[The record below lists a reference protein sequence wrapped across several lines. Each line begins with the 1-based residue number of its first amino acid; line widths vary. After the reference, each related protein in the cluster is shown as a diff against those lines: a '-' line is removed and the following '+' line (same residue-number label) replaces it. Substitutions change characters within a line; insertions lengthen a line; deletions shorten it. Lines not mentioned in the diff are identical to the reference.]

1 MPRLQ
6 FNGKLRI
13 RQYIISDPS
22 TVFYIE
28 YYSSLKKTSS
38 ADWQQQMRNTPTQF
52 CTSDHRSDR
61 LTSTTDY
68 IRSLPLIPDYNPYY
82 IDPDYGIDPYW
93 DAQIYNQHEL
103 QFYANFNKPQTEIEP
118 DCPMTDRALNHTLT
132 IALVDPWQANTN
144 SCVLPT
150 QEEPDTKFNSF
161 GPQVS
166 LTSAVEARFVNTLVT
181 RNGEPDYVPLTTNL
195 GLKYKRRMLY
205 FPMDFGE
212 LTLDGLVDTGA
223 LSSAIPEA
231 DLRKIRLLAPQ
242 SIVKEGPA
250 PNFQIMVANG
260 QLETPKSTVEL
271 KFEVGDIEF
280 HEIFIV
286 MEKLTS
292 PLIGLSFLQRN
303 NTILDMRQGVLN
315 FPFFS
320 MQLKTAD
327 HKYTNVM
334 EPICT
339 QEDITIPPNDRH
351 LVTLSS
357 QMYDDTTVTGILQP
371 SNALTEDGDIAFC
384 AALVTLTSGQ
394 VEIHLNNFTDHPY
407 TLKRGSHVAN
417 FSVMTPG
424 QMKYVKPIDPV
435 TTWHLLQDNPEN
447 AAFYVSSLIKS
458 SKPEDFRENY
468 WFPTPE
474 DPGDPQQHTPIQKRI
489 LTELLNLQE
498 LEKLNP
504 QDDPESRRRFLANF
518 DWTDSM
524 LQSDEI
530 TRIENLLVEFHDI
543 FARHRFDIGMNEEFK
558 VKLTPKDDS
567 PAYSQ
572 SLPTPINLKEDI
584 LVELALLQRYGII
597 TTLPFSKYASP
608 IFAQKKPNG
617 KLRLLV
623 DLRKINNL
631 ISDDYINNNHPVST
645 LTDAAQHMAG
655 KKLFCK
661 LDCSQ
666 AYHCLQ
672 MADQRSIEMLAF
684 NFASRTF
691 AYRRLAQGLSRALSA
706 FSSFMREYLDK
717 VIKADQCAQ
726 YVDDIGI
733 AANDAEQLIKNLRA
747 TFQCI
752 REAGLKLTMH
762 KCHFGATEI
771 DFLGRTITP
780 VGVRPQR
787 PRVQNFLENTK
798 FPKSKKALQR
808 YLGFLNYYR
817 NYIPRLSERLT
828 PFFKLLKNDEK
839 VLVTPDLLEKFTDI
853 NKALDRC
860 CELAL
865 KQPLPNK
872 QIALMTDASFMA
884 AGYAVLIED
893 DPQEKYTSTR
903 KAFAPVAYGSKTF
916 SPAQLKMSIYAK
928 EFLAIFFAF
937 KEFGHIFWGT
947 PKPVIILTDNKS
959 VTRFFQTKI
968 IPPTLWNACDY
979 VIQFNFT
986 IAHIPGKNNTA
997 ADYLSRLEISPKEKL
1012 ILRIREDIPTTPIEL
1027 HVQSAGITEEEQIF
1041 YTDDE
1046 DETEEQIWQRKKKSR
1061 DNPSNQLPDIS
1072 FQKFTTHHSNYQ
1084 KLPICQKL
1092 ANTNTVTI
1100 EQNNDVILQ
1109 QLKLKIQKEEYSET
1123 ILIQDT
1129 RYQHYLRQLDRL
1141 SIQNEIIT
1149 RQYYDETGTVKYNQ
1163 VLLPKHLV
1171 TELLESLHGKANRH
1185 PGIAKML
1192 QEIRSKYYYPGIAK
1206 IVRKWVNGCETC
1218 IKDKRTPNELINPEL
1233 LNLPEWT
1240 LGPEDAMQIDLLPNL
1255 PPSGGYEN
1263 IITAMD
1269 VFSRYLFAYPV
1280 TDASA
1285 AITAKVIIDIMT
1297 KHTYLPTTLI
1307 TDKGS
1312 AFTSKLVAEIAQIL
1326 GIQIKCATTKHPQT
1340 IGKLER
1346 THASLK
1352 TNLKMASGE
1361 YRRQWHKYLP
1371 LAVLNYNTSYH
1382 STLGCEPSR
1391 IFHGRI
1397 PYNILDH
1404 KLGLNPNPQVLP
1416 TTDFAEEFQRRSQVL
1431 IDSTK
1436 KNIMQSYLK
1445 YKEYYDRKAK
1455 AAPLKLNDYCFI
1467 LQPIADH
1474 QGSKIPFREFRW
1486 IGPYIIEK
1494 VLPNDNYIVRKL
1506 NSNKT
1511 QILHRIRLR
1520 KYEPNTDLQ
1529 DVRPEG
1535 NLQPDDEIVI
1545 PQDDLYVITWETNFE
1560 DFASTRRQPT
1570 YEQSTERPE
1579 ITSGEDTNF
1588 DQPDQILT
1596 DVDLQST
1603 RHDETEETL
1612 PERIMPDSDDDSI
1625 PGEETSSGGSDTIV
1639 PEVSESE
1646 NDEMIVE
1653 NESPRGGRYNLRPNP
1668 TPNYSEEYR
1677 Y

>member
-1 MPRLQ
+1 M
-6 FNGKLRI
+6 
-13 RQYIISDPS
+13 
-22 TVFYIE
+22 
-28 YYSSLKKTSS
+28 
-38 ADWQQQMRNTPTQF
+38 
-52 CTSDHRSDR
+52 
-61 LTSTTDY
+61 
-68 IRSLPLIPDYNPYY
+68 
-82 IDPDYGIDPYW
+82 
-93 DAQIYNQHEL
+93 
-103 QFYANFNKPQTEIEP
+103 EIEP
-118 DCPMTDRALNHTLT
+118 DSYDTDRTLNLTLT
-132 IALVDPWQANTN
+132 KALVDPWQYNCTTTT
-144 SCVLPT
+144 LPIP
-150 QEEPDTKFNSF
+150 EESITKPSEE
-161 GPQVS
+161 GPTVM
-166 LTSAVEARFVNTLVT
+166 LTAAVEERFVNTLISRT
-181 RNGEPDYVPLTTNL
+181 GEPDYVPLTTNL

-242 SIVKEGPA
+242 SIIKEGPA
-250 PNFQIMVANG
+250 PKFRIMVANG

-271 KFEVGDIEF
+271 KFEVGDIDF

-339 QEDITIPPNDRH
+339 REDITIPPNARH
-351 LVTLSS
+351 MVSMCS
-357 QMYDDTTVTGILQP
+357 QMYGDTTVTGILQP
-371 SNALTEDGDIAFC
+371 SNDLAEDADITFC
-384 AALVTLTSGQ
+384 AALVTLTQGQ
-394 VEIHLNNFTDHPY
+394 ASIHVNNFTDQPY
-407 TLKRGSHVAN
+407 TLKRGSHIAN
-417 FSVMTPG
+417 ISVLTPE
-424 QMKYVKPIDPV
+424 QLKYVKPIDPV

-447 AAFYVSSLIKS
+447 AVYYASSLIKS
-458 SKPEDFRENY
+458 PKAKDNSENY

-474 DPGDPQQHTPIQKRI
+474 QPGDPQTHTPIQQRI
-489 LTELLNLQE
+489 LKEFRNLQE

-504 QDDPESRRRFLANF
+504 QDDLESRKQFLANF
-518 DWTDSM
+518 DWADST
-524 LQSDEI
+524 LNPTEI
-530 TRIENLLVEFHDI
+530 AQIEELLVEFHDI
-543 FARHRFDIGMNEEFK
+543 FARHRFDIGMNEDFK

-584 LVELALLQRYGII
+584 LVELALLHRYGII

-655 KKLFCK
+655 KRLFCK

-706 FSSFMREYLDK
+706 FSSFMREYLDM

-733 AANDAEQLIKNLRA
+733 AANNATQLINNLRA
-747 TFQCI
+747 TFECI
-752 REAGLKLTMH
+752 RTAGLKLTMH
-762 KCHFGATEI
+762 KCHFGAKEI

-780 VGVRPQR
+780 EGVRPQR
-787 PRVQNFLENTK
+787 PRVQNFLEKTK

-817 NYIPRLSERLT
+817 NYIPRLSEKLT
-828 PFFKLLKNDEK
+828 PFFKLLKHDAK
-839 VLVTPDLLEKFTDI
+839 VMVTPDLLEQFTEI

-872 QIALMTDASFMA
+872 QIALMTDASFSA

-893 DPQEKYTSTR
+893 DPMEKYSSTR

-947 PKPVIILTDNKS
+947 PQPVIILTDNKS

-968 IPPTLWNACDY
+968 IPPTLWNACDF

-997 ADYLSRLEISPKEKL
+997 ADYLSRLEICPKEKL
-1012 ILRIREDIPTTPIEL
+1012 ILRIRKDISTTPIEL
-1027 HVQSAGITEEEQIF
+1027 NVQSAGVTEEDQIF
-1041 YTDDE
+1041 YTDDNE
-1046 DETEEQIWQRKKKSR
+1046 ETEEQIWQRKKDARS
-1061 DNPSNQLPDIS
+1061 NPTNQLPDITLGKLS
-1072 FQKFTTHHSNYQ
+1072 AHTTVFSHQTTLQRLSN
-1084 KLPICQKL
+1084 PTTM
-1092 ANTNTVTI
+1092 AI
-1100 EQNNDVILQ
+1100 EQQNDVVLHQ
-1109 QLKLKIQKEEYSET
+1109 LRLKLQKEEYSET
-1123 ILIQDT
+1123 ILQQDS
-1129 RYQHYLRQLDRL
+1129 RYRHYCSQIDRL
-1141 SIQNEIIT
+1141 SVQDDVVL
-1149 RQYYDETGTVKYNQ
+1149 RDYYDETGSVQYRQ
-1163 VLLPKHLV
+1163 ALLPKHLV
-1171 TELLESLHGKANRH
+1171 SELLQSLHGTAHKH
-1185 PGIAKML
+1185 PGISKKL
-1192 QEIRSKYYYPGIAK
+1192 YEIRQKYYYPGIAK
-1206 IVRKWVNGCETC
+1206 IVKKWVQGCETC
-1218 IKDKRTPNELINPEL
+1218 IKDKRIKNPSITPEL
-1233 LNLPEWT
+1233 LNLPEWD
-1240 LGPEDAMQIDLLPNL
+1240 LGPEDALQIDLLPNL

-1263 IITAMD
+1263 VITALD

-1280 TDASA
+1280 ADASA
-1285 AITAKVIIDIMT
+1285 STTAKVLIDIMT
-1297 KHTYLPTTLI
+1297 RHTYLPTTLI
-1307 TDKGS
+1307 TDKGT
-1312 AFTSKLVAEIAQIL
+1312 AFTSRLVDEVTKIL

-1340 IGKLER
+1340 IGELER

-1352 TNLKMASGE
+1352 GNLKMASGE
-1361 YRRQWHKYLP
+1361 YRRQWHNYLP
-1371 LAVLNYNTSYH
+1371 LAVLNYNTTYH
-1382 STLGCEPSR
+1382 SSLGCEPSR
-1391 IFHGRI
+1391 IFHGRV

-1404 KLGLNPNPQVLP
+1404 RLGLNPNPKILP
-1416 TTDFAEEFQRRSQVL
+1416 STDFAEELQRRTQIL
-1431 IDSTK
+1431 IDRTK

-1455 AAPLKLNDYCFI
+1455 AAPLHQGDYCFI
-1467 LQPIADH
+1467 LQPLADN

-1486 IGPYIIEK
+1486 IGPYVMEK
-1494 VLPNDNYIVRKL
+1494 VLPNENYIVRKL
-1506 NSNKT
+1506 SSNKT

-1520 KYEPNTDLQ
+1520 KYVPNTELC

-1535 NLQPDDEIVI
+1535 NLQADDEIII
-1545 PQDDLYVITWETNFE
+1545 PQDDLYIISWETE
-1560 DFASTRRQPT
+1560 FAEFPPHLDTGNTPDDSPMNSDQPDAINTDLDLRSTRRDANSNDNAATPREHQNSDIDSRSTGPNKDTDSAVTEQPA
-1570 YEQSTERPE
+1570 ENSPDMDLRSNRPQSTTDPE
-1579 ITSGEDTNF
+1579 I
-1588 DQPDQILT
+1588 
-1596 DVDLQST
+1596 
-1603 RHDETEETL
+1603 EE
-1612 PERIMPDSDDDSI
+1612 MPFKSPSEMPNSDFSN
-1625 PGEETSSGGSDTIV
+1625 SSGRDISV
-1639 PEVSESE
+1639 PDLSERE
-1646 NDEMIVE
+1646 DDEKVVE
-1653 NESPRGGRYNLRPNP
+1653 NESPRGGKYNLRPNP
-1668 TPNYSEEYR
+1668 TPNFTDEYR